1 MIDRFWKGGS
11 KAMTILG
18 WPPPRL
24 FETHSFLKIIIIKI
38 IIDTIIIDVII
49 DTIVID
55 TIVIDTIEIDFLNLV
70 DLVKDVQILNASFI
84 MNINM

>member
-18 WPPPRL
+18 WQPPRL
-24 FETHSFLKIIIIKI
+24 SETHSFLRLTITITITKTKIIDAI
-38 IIDTIIIDVII
+38 VI

-55 TIVIDTIEIDFLNLV
+55 TIVIEFLDLV
-70 DLVKDVQILNASFI
+70 DLVKDVLILIVDFI
-84 MNINM
+84 MNISM